1 MANLVNLE
9 GVTVVVGH
17 RNLLE
22 KISLGVQTGDRIGVL
37 GLNGSGK
44 STLLSVLAGVREPE
58 AGRVATGRGTRVAV
72 VSQKSELAPGLTV
85 RDIAL
90 GDFSGGEHGESDHSS
105 DYRWASDSSVR
116 SILDGLGLG
125 NIGLDTLVDNLSGGE
140 RRRVALA
147 AALVTDADLLILDEP
162 TNHLDIE
169 GVAWLAAHLVAHRGA
184 VVVVTHDRWFLDAV
198 ATLTWEVVDGEVF
211 IREGGYSD
219 WVFARAERL
228 RLAGAAEERRQN
240 LARKELAW
248 LRRGAPARTSKPRYR
263 IEAAEALIAD
273 VPEPRDTVQ
282 LSAFARKRLGRD
294 VLDIEDVTAV
304 VVAADESGR
313 TDRTLLDRVTWRIG
327 AGDRLGIVGVN
338 GSGKTTLL
346 KVLLGEYPMVTGTVK
361 RGQTVS
367 LGYLSQD
374 VTELPGNLRLL
385 EAVTEVARV
394 INLGGKDMTAG
405 QLCERFGF
413 GTQQQWTYVKELSGG
428 ERRRLQL
435 LRILMSE
442 PNVLILDEPTNDLDT
457 DTLQSL
463 EDLLDQWAGTLIV
476 VSHDRYL
483 IERVCDNVVALF
495 GDGKITQVIGG
506 VPEYLQ
512 RRAAALAAAPK
523 PAPGALGKPGPAA
536 PAGPAVDK
544 RLARK
549 ELQKLEKRLESLDRK
564 ERELHAALAGVGTDY
579 TRAADLDAQLAT
591 VRNDKDDVELEWM
604 AVAEQLEEA

>member
-9 GVTVVVGH
+9 AVTVIVGH
-17 RNLLE
+17 RNLLDR
-22 KISLGVQTGDRIGVL
+22 ISLGVQTGDRIGVL

-44 STLLSVLAGVREPE
+44 STLLAVLAGVREPE
-58 AGRVATGRGTRVAV
+58 GGRVATGRGTRIAV
-72 VSQKSELAPGLTV
+72 VAQHTELAPGQTV

-90 GDFSGGEHGESDHSS
+90 GSFEGADHH
-105 DYRWASDSSVR
+105 WASDSSVR
-116 SILDGLGLG
+116 SVLDGLGLAG
-125 NIGLDTLVDNLSGGE
+125 IGLEALVDNLSGGE

-169 GVAWLAAHLVAHRGA
+169 GVAWLADHLIAHRGA

-228 RLAGAAEERRQN
+228 RLSSAAEERRKN

-248 LRRGAPARTSKPRYR
+248 LRRGPPARTSKPRYR

-273 VPEPRDTVQ
+273 VPEVRDTVE
-282 LSAFARKRLGRD
+282 LTAFARKRLGKD
-294 VLDIEDVTAV
+294 VLDAEGVTASV
-304 VVAADESGR
+304 IAQDGTER
-313 TDRTLLDRVTWRIG
+313 ILLDDVTWRVG
-327 AGDRLGIVGVN
+327 AGDRIGIVGVN
-338 GSGKTTLL
+338 GSGKSTLL
-346 KVLLGEYPMVTGTVK
+346 KVLLGEYPLKSGVVKCGKTVN
-361 RGQTVS
+361 V
-367 LGYLSQD
+367 GYLSQD
-374 VTELPGNLRLL
+374 VTELPGQLRLL
-385 EAVTEVARV
+385 EAVTEIARV
-394 INLGGKDMTAG
+394 VNLGGKDQTAG

-413 GTQQQWTYVKELSGG
+413 GTQQQWTFVRELSGG

-463 EDLLDQWAGTLIV
+463 EDLLDSWPGTMLV

-483 IERVCDNVVALF
+483 IERVCDDVVALL
-495 GDGKITQVIGG
+495 GDGSITHMVGG
-506 VPEYLQ
+506 VAEYLK
-512 RRAAALAAAPK
+512 RRAAANLTPAPVRSASSAVVAATAAA
-523 PAPGALGKPGPAA
+523 ADT
-536 PAGPAVDK
+536 VDK
-544 RLARK
+544 RAGRK
-549 ELQKLEKRLESLDRK
+549 ELQRLEKRLESLDRK
-564 ERELHAALAGVGTDY
+564 ERDLHGALVGVGADY
-579 TRAADLDAQLAT
+579 GRAGDLDRELVA
-591 VRNDKDDVELEWM
+591 VRSEKDEVELEWM
-604 AVAEQLEEA
+604 ALAEQLER

>member
-22 KISLGVQTGDRIGVL
+22 KISLGVQSGDRIGVL

-90 GDFSGGEHGESDHSS
+90 GDFGGDDSADHH
-105 DYRWASDSSVR
+105 WASDSSVR

-294 VLDIEDVTAV
+294 VLDIEDVTAK
-304 VVAADESGR
+304 VVATDR
-313 TDRTLLDRVTWRIG
+313 TDRILLDHVTWRIG

-346 KVLLGEYPMVTGTVK
+346 KVLLGEYPLVSGTVK

-463 EDLLDQWAGTLIV
+463 EDLLDSWAGTLIV

-495 GDGKITQVIGG
+495 GDGRITQVIGG

-523 PAPGALGKPGPAA
+523 PAAGAVGKPGPAA
-536 PAGPAVDK
+536 PAGPAVDR

-564 ERELHAALAGVGTDY
+564 ERELHTALAGVGTDY
-579 TRAADLDAQLAT
+579 TKAADLDAQLAT
-591 VRNDKDDVELEWM
+591 VRSDKDEVELEWM

>member
-22 KISLGVQTGDRIGVL
+22 KISLGIQSGDRIGVL

-44 STLLSVLAGVREPE
+44 STLLSILAGVREPQ

-72 VSQKSELAPGLTV
+72 VAQKSELAPGLTV

-90 GDFSGGEHGESDHSS
+90 GDFGQTGGEDHGA
-105 DYRWASDSSVR
+105 DYHWASDSSVR
-116 SILDGLGLG
+116 SVLDGLGLG
-125 NIGLDTLVDNLSGGE
+125 NIGLETLVDNLSGGE

-211 IREGGYSD
+211 IRDGGYSD

-228 RLAGAAEERRQN
+228 RLAGAAEERRKN

-273 VPEPRDTVQ
+273 VPEPRDSVELQ
-282 LSAFARKRLGRD
+282 AFARKRLGRD
-294 VLDIEDVTAV
+294 VLDIEDVTAK
-304 VVAADESGR
+304 VVAADR
-313 TDRTLLDRVTWRIG
+313 TDRTLLDHVTWRIG

-346 KVLLGEYPMVTGTVK
+346 KVLLGEYPLVSGTVK

-374 VTELPGNLRLL
+374 VTELPGTLRLL

-394 INLGGKDMTAG
+394 INLGGKDVTAG

-413 GTQQQWTYVKELSGG
+413 GTQQQWTFVKELSGG

-463 EDLLDQWAGTLIV
+463 EDLLDSWAGTLIV

-483 IERVCDNVVALF
+483 IERVCDDVVALF
-495 GDGKITQVIGG
+495 GDGKISQVIGG

-512 RRAAALAAAPK
+512 RRAAALAAPPTA
-523 PAPGALGKPGPAA
+523 ATGAAGKPGPAAA

-549 ELQKLEKRLESLDRK
+549 ELQRLEKRLESLDRK
-564 ERELHAALAGVGTDY
+564 DRELTGSLTEVGTDY
-579 TRAADLDAQLAT
+579 EKAADLDGQLAA
-591 VRNDKDDVELEWM
+591 VRSEKDDVELEWM